1 MSKKFFDI
9 FNVKRKTKNVLQNE
23 TASVA
28 LNSIQSTDM
37 NNYCDI
43 ITVVDVD
50 SNIEKNIRIE
60 VEDEEKSNSIEYDLG
75 NLVTGPVRPILKVTY
90 QFSF

>member
-90 QFSF
+90 